1 MVSYEN
7 LRIIHLRLQVYKTN
21 EKLFGDINVLLLY
34 DVNVNVLQQKD
45 IGVLYKHSLWCAAKI
60 NLWYQFAFRELT
72 INMRQKYDTEF
83 IDLLII

>member
-45 IGVLYKHSLWCAAKI
+45 IGVLYKHSGVQQRLI
-60 NLWYQFAFRELT
+60 YGTNLHSE
-72 INMRQKYDTEF
+72 NSP
-83 IDLLII
+83 LI